1 MTPSK
6 TLKWITGGLELFL
19 AIPVLGGL
27 IVVNSAYTVLFFML
41 IFHIVTLVLSVT
53 NREPFYGSILGIV
66 TSVVGWI
73 PIVGWLMHLLSGI
86 FLMITAAQPPR
97 DQYHRRNYYDHYR
110 Y

>member
-1 MTPSK
+1 MTPSR
-6 TLKWITGGLELFL
+6 TLKWITGGIEIFL

-27 IVVNSAYTVLFFML
+27 IVLNSAYTVLFIMM
-41 IFHIVTLVLSVT
+41 IFHIVTLVLSVI
-53 NREPFYGSILGIV
+53 NKEAYYGSILGIV

-86 FLMITAAQPPR
+86 FLMVTAAQEPR
-97 DQYHRRNYYDHYR
+97 DQDRHRNYYDNYR